1 MKRLL
6 VFCTLMLAGTGIVH
20 ASSYGVLFSGGADQ
34 TQNFDLFYDQTMRMW
49 NIYTGVLG
57 YAPDN
62 IYVLSADGTDPA
74 PDLES
79 GGNSDWTAITTAGGH
94 VVAGTSANLQTVLQ
108 NLASVI
114 TPQDTFHFWSGDHGY
129 NETYNDQVSP
139 PIAATQNL
147 GGLSGW
153 NNELISDD
161 AFASWANEIHASE
174 ELFAFSQCF
183 AYDMVLDDL
192 DFSDNTFA
200 AWAADWDETALFD
213 ETANVQD
220 WQDAWAT
227 GIESGTWMTHD
238 LGDYAMNNDPWGP
251 AGTGEEHPSWVGA
264 NFDISTG
271 QAVIPAP
278 GAILLGSLGA
288 GVVGWLRRRRVL

>member
-6 VFCTLMLAGTGIVH
+6 VVCTLVLSGTGIVY
-20 ASSYGVLFSGGADQ
+20 ASSYAVLFSGGADQ
-34 TQNFDLFYDQTMRMW
+34 TQNVDLFYDQTVRMW

-57 YAPDN
+57 YSPGN

-94 VVAGTSANLQTVLQ
+94 VGAGTSANLQAVLQ
-108 NLASVI
+108 GLANVI
-114 TPQDTFHFWSGDHGY
+114 TPGDTFHFWSGDHGY
-129 NETYNDQVSP
+129 NDTDP
-139 PIAATQNL
+139 PGPATPNG
-147 GGLSGW
+147 GGLAGW
-153 NNELISDD
+153 NQDLISDD
-161 AFASWANEIHASE
+161 AFASWANEIHAGE

-192 DFSDNTFA
+192 DLSDNTFA
-200 AWAADWDETALFD
+200 AWAADWDETALFL

-227 GIESGTWMTHD
+227 GIENGHWMTHD

-251 AGTGEEHPSWVGA
+251 AGTGEEHPGWVGA

-271 QAVIPAP
+271 QVLVIPAP
-278 GAILLGSLGA
+278 GAVLLGSV
-288 GVVGWLRRRRVL
+288 GVGLVGWLRRRRAL